1 MSTELDG
8 IAGADINNMTVAS
21 EEMPSL
27 ADYGREPSTGA
38 WPDGWYAATILAG
51 YATNSGHQWVTED
64 GPSKDGLSRN
74 LRVCFHLKNKAG
86 EERNYWTSFN
96 YRLGDFTAERL
107 GAIARV
113 RKQAAAENWKAWP
126 GELKDL
132 QRSSLAVASLGQF
145 ERALGFKLK
154 LIPGVGLNASIF
166 NGHQIDVRLRMNE
179 ETSYSDVTEY
189 AKLGERKSLYK

>member
-74 LRVCFHLKNKAG
+74 LRVCFLLKNKAG
-86 EERNYWTSFN
+86 
-96 YRLGDFTAERL
+96 
-107 GAIARV
+107 
-113 RKQAAAENWKAWP
+113 
-126 GELKDL
+126 
-132 QRSSLAVASLGQF
+132 
-145 ERALGFKLK
+145 
-154 LIPGVGLNASIF
+154 
-166 NGHQIDVRLRMNE
+166 
-179 ETSYSDVTEY
+179 
-189 AKLGERKSLYK
+189 